1 MSASSFF
8 GELKRR
14 QIYRGGVMYVVA
26 GWVIVQ
32 VSTTLFPIFNI
43 PGWAIRLVVVAL
55 MLGFPLALVALW
67 MGIYPKPF
75 LEPLKAP
82 VGSLMARLER
92 AAPPQTP
99 HTPIVATAPVQMAS
113 ATVGD
118 AK

>member
-1 MSASSFF
+1 
-8 GELKRR
+8 
-14 QIYRGGVMYVVA
+14 
-26 GWVIVQ
+26 
-32 VSTTLFPIFNI
+32 
-43 PGWAIRLVVVAL
+43 
-55 MLGFPLALVALW
+55 MLGATACAFADIALGLHLEPPTLQGFNFTGGLNVSNSLVALW